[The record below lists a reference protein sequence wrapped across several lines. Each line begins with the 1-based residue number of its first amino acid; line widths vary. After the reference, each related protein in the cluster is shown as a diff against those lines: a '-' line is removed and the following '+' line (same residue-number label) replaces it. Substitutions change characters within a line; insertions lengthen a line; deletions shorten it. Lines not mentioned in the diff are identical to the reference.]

1 MINLITG
8 RKGSG
13 KTKQLI
19 ELVNTA
25 LGTTKGHVVVI
36 EQGIKLRPDIKY
48 TARLIDTNEYRIQ
61 RFDALYGFLAGIAAG
76 NYDITDVFV
85 DGVLRI
91 CTRDYDALG
100 DMFDRLASLDTGIK
114 FTFTVSAD
122 VTELPESV
130 KKFL

>member
-13 KTKQLI
+13 KTKRLI

-25 LGTTKGHVVVI
+25 LEETKGHVVVI
-36 EQGIKLRPDIKY
+36 EQGTKLRPDIKY
-48 TARLIDTNEYRIQ
+48 TARLIDTNEYKIES
-61 RFDALYGFLAGIAAG
+61 FDALYGFLAGIAAG
-76 NYDITDVFV
+76 NYDITDVFI

-100 DMFDRLASLDTGIK
+100 AMFDRLDSLDTGIK

-130 KKFL
+130 KKYL